1 MNPEQRKELVRI
13 VAQGVCRGM
22 FMYILCTLAI
32 TLALCV
38 VWGVVAVIAFG
49 LH

>member
-22 FMYILCTLAI
+22 FMYLLYTLAI
-32 TLALCV
+32 GAALGF
-38 VWGVVAVIAFG
+38 VWVVVAFIAFG